1 MPWSKWS
8 VKEISGQSASAPSS
22 ATAFGKAGLA
32 ATFVLTSLSFQA
44 MADQAADLRGPA
56 RIIDG
61 DSLEVAGR
69 VFDLPGIDA
78 PELDQR
84 CRRKERDYPCGSL
97 AQAALMDLTA
107 GVDVV
112 CRRLSDQKARCS
124 AGGYDLSEGMIYTG
138 WALIPP
144 ANAGSPFATLQQQA
158 EERQHGLWKGS
169 FVTPWDWRQGQRL
182 PGEADN

>member
-8 VKEISGQSASAPSS
+8 AKEILGRSASAPSP
-22 ATAFGKAGLA
+22 ATAFAKLVPA
-32 ATFVLTSLSFQA
+32 AAFLLTSLSFQA
-44 MADQAADLRGPA
+44 LGGKAAELRGPA

-69 VFDLPGIDA
+69 LFDLPGIDA

-84 CRRKERDYPCGSL
+84 CRRNERYYACGSL

-112 CRRLSDQKARCS
+112 CRRLSDQKTRCS

-144 ANAGSPFATLQQQA
+144 ANIESPFAALQKQA
-158 EERQHGLWKGS
+158 EERRHGLWKGS
-169 FVTPWDWRQGQRL
+169 FVSPWDWRQGQRL
-182 PGEADN
+182 PGEAGN

>member
-1 MPWSKWS
+1 MLWSKWS
-8 VKEISGQSASAPSS
+8 VKETSGQSVSDLSLAA
-22 ATAFGKAGLA
+22 AFGRQVLA
-32 ATFVLTSLSFQA
+32 ASFFLTSLSFQA
-44 MADQAADLRGPA
+44 MADQPAELRGPA

-84 CRRKERDYPCGSL
+84 CRKSERDYACGSL

-107 GVDVV
+107 GVDVI
-112 CRRLSDQKARCS
+112 CRRLSDQRARCS

-144 ANAGSPFATLQQQA
+144 ADAGSPFAALQQQA
-158 EERQHGLWKGS
+158 EERRHGLWKGS
-169 FVTPWDWRQGQRL
+169 FVTPWDWRRGQRL
-182 PGEADN
+182 LGEAGN